1 MNGFTRDPSVDG
13 EVGVAGT
20 VQRQDDADVLVVG
33 AGPAG
38 ASAAYWLATAGLDVL
53 VLEKSAFPRDKVC
66 GDGLTP
72 RAVRELVAMGVPMRP
87 EDGWIRNKG
96 LRVYGGGHRL
106 ELPWPQLDSFPDFG
120 LARTRRDFDS
130 ALADHARA
138 AGAKILERTSVTG
151 AVLHE
156 RTGRVVGVT
165 ARPVDDA
172 GRRAGDEVTYRAPVV
187 ISADGVSARLA
198 LAMGIEKNPRRPM
211 GVAVRTYFATPK
223 HDDEWMESHL
233 ELWDGPPGRSNL
245 LPGYG
250 WIFPLGDGTA
260 NVGLGSVSST
270 ATATKIDYK
279 DLLARWVA
287 NAPAYWQFDAD
298 APLAPVRGAALP
310 MAFNRK
316 PLYDRG
322 LLLVGDSGGMVSP
335 FNGEGIA
342 YAMQAARRAAE
353 VVVQAHARRTPAAR
367 DAVLATYPKVMAD
380 ELGGYYSLGRV
391 FVKLIEQPAIMNL
404 CTRYGLPRPALMRLV
419 MKLLADVYEP
429 RGGQASDRL
438 IAALTRIAPAA

>member
-1 MNGFTRDPSVDG
+1 MT
-13 EVGVAGT
+13 T
-20 VQRQDDADVLVVG
+20 VRQDDADVIVVG

-38 ASAAYWLATAGLDVL
+38 STAGHYLAQAGLDVL

-72 RAVRELVAMGVPMRP
+72 RAVRELVAMGLPIRD

-106 ELPWPQLDSFPDFG
+106 EMPWPQLPDFPDYG
-120 LARTRRDFDS
+120 LARTRKDFDE
-130 ALADHARA
+130 ALALHARA
-138 AGAKILERTSVTG
+138 SGATVLERTAVTG
-151 AVLHE
+151 PLLHE

-172 GRRAGDEVTYRAPVV
+172 GRKVGDEVTYRAPVV
-187 ISADGVSARLA
+187 IAADGVSARMALA
-198 LAMGIEKNPRRPM
+198 LGIEKDPRRPM
-211 GVAVRTYFATPK
+211 GVAVRTYYRTPM
-223 HDDEWMESHL
+223 HDDPWMESHL

-260 NVGLGSVSST
+260 NVGLGSVSSR
-270 ATATKIDYK
+270 ATATKVDYK
-279 DLLARWVA
+279 DMLRRWLPGIGPEWGFTAEGQVG
-287 NAPAYWQFDAD
+287 
-298 APLAPVRGAALP
+298 PVRGAALP

-316 PLYDRG
+316 PLYTRG
-322 LLLVGDSGGMVSP
+322 LMLVGDAGGMVSP

-342 YAMQAARRAAE
+342 YAMQAARRAAD
-353 VVVQAHARRTPAAR
+353 VVVQARSRSTDAAR
-367 DAVLATYPKVMAD
+367 ESVLRTYPEVMAAD
-380 ELGGYYSLGRV
+380 LGGYFTLGRV
-391 FVKLIEQPAIMNL
+391 FVKLIEEPAVMRL

-419 MKLLADVYEP
+419 MKLLADLYAP